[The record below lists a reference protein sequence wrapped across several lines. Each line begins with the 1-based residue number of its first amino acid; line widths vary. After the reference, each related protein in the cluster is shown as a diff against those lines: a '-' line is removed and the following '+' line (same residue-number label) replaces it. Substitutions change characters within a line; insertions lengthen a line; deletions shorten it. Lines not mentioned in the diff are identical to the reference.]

1 MQPYAAAYGVNAV
14 PIKADDINSCTESSW
29 VNFRGYFL
37 VCKFRKEGAGDYTA
51 SSEFEQKRSKYL
63 HRIFSVRNIREVCM
77 EQTLLPVSVLCHHAL
92 VDGRHIGDFY
102 RYLEEE
108 MVFLCDHN

>member
-1 MQPYAAAYGVNAV
+1 
-14 PIKADDINSCTESSW
+14 
-29 VNFRGYFL
+29 
-37 VCKFRKEGAGDYTA
+37 
-51 SSEFEQKRSKYL
+51 
-63 HRIFSVRNIREVCM
+63 M

-108 MVFLCDHN
+108 MAFLCDHN

>member
-1 MQPYAAAYGVNAV
+1 M
-14 PIKADDINSCTESSW
+14 
-29 VNFRGYFL
+29 

-108 MVFLCDHN
+108 MVFLCSWIWLERI